1 MFVKLKK
8 AGGGV
13 LHMGC
18 THGVV
23 YYASPLWWQES
34 ARDHG
39 DALLSFKYPP
49 TVYISDIAG
58 RVARHVNN
66 RTQQRFFQPNDGRIC
81 AQTDANI
88 TLAAEGKLT
97 VNLEWMKNFRSNPRL
112 AAKPREMDNFSCP
125 HPETST
131 SDRYSLYDRFHQ
143 KNQKRPE
150 ERLRSLKLV
159 PDLASLI
166 NSAAA
171 EQINRELSSSRYSLC
186 QMKDNHFMFSL
197 RLYFHLHN
205 EKLNRSFMKDIEKQN
220 TSEAIRIGLNGKL
233 LCGRTETH
241 TRKTDQESRSP
252 QGPAIGDSS
261 TVDRYQ
267 FSVSMFPIN
276 EKNKVTSVLVSTDEE

>member
-1 MFVKLKK
+1 MTYAFLCVGKCSCFITHIS
-8 AGGGV
+8 AENIYVIFHFCFCNTGGV
-13 LHMGC
+13 LHTAC

-23 YYASPLWWQES
+23 FYASPLWWQES

-66 RTQQRFFQPNDGRIC
+66 RTQQRFFQPNDGRVC
-81 AQTDANI
+81 APTGDNI
-88 TLAAEGKLT
+88 TLAAQGQLT
-97 VNLEWMKNFRSNPRL
+97 VSFEWMKNIRNPRP
-112 AAKPREMDNFSCP
+112 AKKPQKMDFSCP
-125 HPETST
+125 HPETGT

-150 ERLRSLKLV
+150 ERLRSLKVV

-186 QMKDNHFMFSL
+186 QMKDIHFMFSL
-197 RLYFHLHN
+197 RLHFHLHN
-205 EKLNRSFMKDIEKQN
+205 QKLNRYFMKNMEKQN
-220 TSEAIRIGLNGKL
+220 SSEAIRIGANGKL
-233 LCGRTETH
+233 ICGRTG
-241 TRKTDQESRSP
+241 KT
-252 QGPAIGDSS
+252 I
-261 TVDRYQ
+261 
-267 FSVSMFPIN
+267 
-276 EKNKVTSVLVSTDEE
+276 